1 MASQRSS
8 AALRMKGRHPLGR
21 RSQISTQE
29 ASRCDAVTVVVLS
42 ARANGGQKPMA
53 QTIEIGTLLVKSGTQ
68 MPESVQ
74 LESDP
79 YLKGW
84 KLVKNL
90 SSSGM
95 DRKLCE
101 VGWTFF
107 YMAGEVNAIAFGS
120 DSEETTRR
128 AVKKVIAN
136 MKSDRFNCL
145 EISRVAAKS
154 FLGLPYV
161 TVAAHQR
168 HIQESL
174 YLFQTKHI
182 AQRDGARLA
191 AI

>member
-1 MASQRSS
+1 MAEKIN
-8 AALRMKGRHPLGR
+8 AGTTLIK
-21 RSQISTQE
+21 E
-29 ASRCDAVTVVVLS
+29 
-42 ARANGGQKPMA
+42 
-53 QTIEIGTLLVKSGTQ
+53 GTLL
-68 MPESVQ
+68 PEGLQ

-84 KLVKNL
+84 RLVK
-90 SSSGM
+90 SQGSSGI

-101 VGWTFF
+101 AGWTFF
-107 YMAGEVNAIAFGS
+107 YMASEVDARAFGS
-120 DSEETTRR
+120 DSEKTTHR
-128 AVKKVIAN
+128 AVKQVIAN

-174 YLFQTKHI
+174 YLFHAKEI
-182 AQRDGARLA
+182 AQWDGARLA

>member
-1 MASQRSS
+1 MAE
-8 AALRMKGRHPLGR
+8 K
-21 RSQISTQE
+21 INT
-29 ASRCDAVTVVVLS
+29 D
-42 ARANGGQKPMA
+42 
-53 QTIEIGTLLVKSGTQ
+53 TILIKEGTLL
-68 MPESVQ
+68 PEGLQ

-84 KLVKNL
+84 RLVKNL
-90 SSSGM
+90 GSSGM
-95 DRKLCE
+95 DRKLCAA
-101 VGWTFF
+101 GWTFF
-107 YMAGEVNAIAFGS
+107 YMAGEVNAMAFGS
-120 DSEETTRR
+120 DSEKTTRR
-128 AVKKVIAN
+128 AVKEVLAN
-136 MKSDRFNCL
+136 MKSDRFNGL

-154 FLGLPYV
+154 FLGLPYL

>member
-1 MASQRSS
+1 MA
-8 AALRMKGRHPLGR
+8 KKIH
-21 RSQISTQE
+21 T
-29 ASRCDAVTVVVLS
+29 D
-42 ARANGGQKPMA
+42 
-53 QTIEIGTLLVKSGTQ
+53 TILIKEGTLL
-68 MPESVQ
+68 PEGLQ

-84 KLVKNL
+84 RLVKNL
-90 SSSGM
+90 GSSGM
-95 DRKLCE
+95 DRKLG
-101 VGWTFF
+101 VAGWTFF
-107 YMAGEVNAIAFGS
+107 YMAGEVNAMAFGS
-120 DSEETTRR
+120 DSEKTTHR
-128 AVKKVIAN
+128 AVKQVIAN

-174 YLFQTKHI
+174 YLFHAKEI
-182 AQRDGARLA
+182 AQWDGARLA